1 MAEMRLPT
9 RQALLD
15 AMRVGETSV
24 EAAEYMATRFE
35 EILTKS
41 KLLPQCQD
49 MLDKVKE
56 YAQYVSFKL
65 LSSAQ
70 VWSGQERPTSDY
82 QNTQENKAEFLAA
95 HMKGMTE
102 GLKLEI
108 EIGEGAK
115 ILRGFSSNGK
125 MVEGDQLKTS
135 DGLLEGWLAKNN
147 LAISG
152 GAVVK
157 IDNAGNQTNTNPEE
171 IRNLINDS
179 EKGVARYFAEKGVSI
194 DVVQR
199 TYQEP
204 KVLETKR
211 EELQQSIE
219 AISETP
225 TTPTAGA

>member
-1 MAEMRLPT
+1 MAEMMRLPT

-35 EILTKS
+35 EILTKA

-70 VWSGQERPTSDY
+70 VWSGQERPISDY

-125 MVEGDQLKTS
+125 MVEGEQLKTS

-157 IDNAGNQTNTNPEE
+157 IDNAGNRTNTNPEE

-179 EKGVARYFAEKGVSI
+179 EKGVAKYFAEKGVSI

-199 TYQEP
+199 EP
-204 KVLETKR
+204 TVLETKR

>member
-1 MAEMRLPT
+1 MEKMSLPT
-9 RQALLD
+9 RQALLH
-15 AMRVGETSV
+15 AMQVGESSIQG
-24 EAAEYMATRFE
+24 AEYMATRFE
-35 EILTKS
+35 EILTKE

-49 MLDKVKE
+49 MLDKVNE
-56 YAQYVSFKL
+56 YAQYVRFKL

-70 VWSGQERPTSDY
+70 VWSGHERPTSDY
-82 QNTQENKAEFLAA
+82 QNTQENKAEFLAT
-95 HMKGMTE
+95 HMRGMTE

-108 EIGEGAK
+108 EIGDGAK

-135 DGLLEGWLAKNN
+135 DGLFEGWLAKNN

-194 DVVQR
+194 DVAQR
-199 TYQEP
+199 EP